1 MLTTAPSLPHR
12 WRLLHLNASSS
23 TVLTWGRRP
32 WPRHSM
38 TNSRSRASSRSS
50 KVKCA
55 ARWRSAPLPS
65 DTQEARCVDWVE
77 VSIFRRVSESP
88 ILRRRSSYVIRTRTT
103 SLSTQKCSR
112 RRRGIHS
119 PRVGDGVTPRRFE
132 FGCSL
137 DGSSDAACPCSK
149 ASDRIVAFARPH
161 DIRQTQLSVAPSPRH
176 AHAPSHAAREL
187 FVRPRARLCCP
198 GTSPGKAPRRSL
210 AAARHTISSVE
221 RSS

>member
-119 PRVGDGVTPRRFE
+119 PRVTPRRLE
-132 FGCSL
+132 FGCSLL
-137 DGSSDAACPCSK
+137 DGSSDACPCSH

-176 AHAPSHAAREL
+176 ACVEL
-187 FVRPRARLCCP
+187 FVRPRARLCCHAVLP
-198 GTSPGKAPRRSL
+198 TSPGKAPRRSLGL

>member
-1 MLTTAPSLPHR
+1 M
-12 WRLLHLNASSS
+12 NASSS

-119 PRVGDGVTPRRFE
+119 PRVTPRRLE
-132 FGCSL
+132 FGCSLL
-137 DGSSDAACPCSK
+137 DGSSDACPCSH

-176 AHAPSHAAREL
+176 ACVEL

-198 GTSPGKAPRRSL
+198 RRPARLLGAPWAWQLRVTPSRAWSDLHSRPSTTSKVVSK
-210 AAARHTISSVE
+210 
-221 RSS
+221 

>member
-1 MLTTAPSLPHR
+1 M
-12 WRLLHLNASSS
+12 NASSS

-119 PRVGDGVTPRRFE
+119 PRVGDGVSRHGDCRFE

-137 DGSSDAACPCSK
+137 DGSSDACPCSH

-161 DIRQTQLSVAPSPRH
+161 DIRQTQLSGAPSPRH
-176 AHAPSHAAREL
+176 AHA
-187 FVRPRARLCCP
+187 RPRALPRPAASPACAAHVARQGSSALP
-198 GTSPGKAPRRSL
+198 GSCASHHLERGAIFIVVQVLRRK
-210 AAARHTISSVE
+210 
-221 RSS
+221 